1 MFRVPSDPH
10 NPSFDATFKVGFW
23 HWLFSKKQDR
33 VEWARRR
40 NAAAK
45 LAQRNQAERAKAWA
59 ERKIAEKEA
68 RRRTR

>member
-23 HWLFSKKQDR
+23 RWLLSNKHDR
-33 VEWARRR
+33 VEWMRRR